1 MAIHSTSIKEFIRQ
15 HANDDVNKLALQAS
29 KFPDI
34 DLPYAIQQIAG
45 RKAIADKVPTWYA
58 VDDLLFPR
66 HISLEQCSSEVTA
79 QYKASLTKSES
90 LVDLTGGFG
99 IDCAFMAVSFKQV
112 TYVER
117 NADLCEIAKHNFPLL
132 KLPHI
137 TVVNDEALHFLEK
150 IEKVDCIFIDPA
162 RRNVHGGKTVAISDC
177 EPDVEFLS
185 PQLLAKAKQVIIK
198 LSPMLDLTLA
208 LQSLPQTTAVHI
220 VSVNNECK
228 ELILILENSL
238 VENIPITCINFTKQ
252 DIQTYIFSK
261 QEEQTC
267 TSEYTSELDDYL
279 YEPNASVMKG
289 GAYKSIASHFRMNK
303 LHSNSHLYTSPERY
317 NDFPGRIFKIESLF
331 SMNKNELRQALDG
344 IKQANITVRNFP
356 SSVAELRKRLKLNEG
371 GSTYLFATTLA
382 DERKVLVKCVKG

>member
-1 MAIHSTSIKEFIRQ
+1 MAIQSTSIKEFIRQ

-79 QYKASLTKSES
+79 QYKASLTKNES

-150 IEKVDCIFIDPA
+150 IEKIDCIFIDPA

-177 EPDVEFLS
+177 EPNVEFLA
-185 PQLLAKAKQVIIK
+185 PQLLAKANQVMIK
-198 LSPMLDLTLA
+198 LSPMLDLSLA
-208 LQSLPQTTAVHI
+208 LQALPQTTAVHI

-303 LHSNSHLYTSPERY
+303 LHPNSHLYTSPERY

-382 DERKVLVKCVKG
+382 NERKVLVKCVKG